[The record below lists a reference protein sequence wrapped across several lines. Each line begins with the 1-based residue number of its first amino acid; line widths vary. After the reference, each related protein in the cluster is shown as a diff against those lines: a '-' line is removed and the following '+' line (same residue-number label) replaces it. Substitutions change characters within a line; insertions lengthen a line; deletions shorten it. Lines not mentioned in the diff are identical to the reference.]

1 MPVRLNMLKAS
12 TFCKKNVQNE
22 RKVRRNYYL
31 CKQSL
36 QSVFEG
42 FGSIEYP
49 DDIQSRDSMTKIILL
64 FFFSMVGLSLS
75 AQPAER
81 PTMGWSSWNTYR
93 VDISDSLIMQ
103 QADAMEALGLKKA
116 GYKYVNIDDGYFGGR
131 DQQTGQLPLFTL
143 HLYDTSACHSGV
155 YR

>member
-1 MPVRLNMLKAS
+1 MMKRLLIN
-12 TFCKKNVQNE
+12 
-22 RKVRRNYYL
+22 L
-31 CKQSL
+31 C
-36 QSVFEG
+36 F
-42 FGSIEYP
+42 
-49 DDIQSRDSMTKIILL
+49 L
-64 FFFSMVGLSLS
+64 FAIFPSCI
-75 AQPAER
+75 AQQR
-81 PTMGWSSWNTYR
+81 TPTMGWSSWNTYR